1 MCRRNLMLKEH
12 LLDESEI
19 ELSENNK
26 SAYQYQ
32 YHDIEQPMS
41 TTTIQQLED
50 EMAKLPLELQYRT
63 AEETQEEM
71 GLRRLVQDRIG
82 RLVVVGYMLL
92 VAIYVVICAVA
103 MWIYPN
109 NALELLF
116 TLSFLQG
123 PFVIYQRLQ
132 IIGSRCK

>member
-1 MCRRNLMLKEH
+1 MLKEH

-26 SAYQYQ
+26 SAYQY
-32 YHDIEQPMS
+32 HDIEQPIS
-41 TTTIQQLED
+41 TTIQQLED
-50 EMAKLPLELQYRT
+50 EMIKLPQELQYRKVEESQ
-63 AEETQEEM
+63 EETR
-71 GLRRLVQDRIG
+71 LRRLVQGRIDSV
-82 RLVVVGYMLL
+82 VVVGHMLL
-92 VAIYVVICAVA
+92 VAIYVVICAAA

-109 NALELLF
+109 TALELLF

-132 IIGSRCK
+132 IIGSRRK

>member
-1 MCRRNLMLKEH
+1 MLKEH

-19 ELSENNK
+19 ELSQNK
-26 SAYQYQ
+26 SSAFQ
-32 YHDIEQPMS
+32 YHDIEQPITM
-41 TTTIQQLED
+41 IQQLED
-50 EMAKLPLELQYRT
+50 EMTKLPLELQYRT
-63 AEETQEEM
+63 VEDTQEETR
-71 GLRRLVQDRIG
+71 LRRLVQDRID

-109 NALELLF
+109 TAMELLF

-132 IIGSRCK
+132 IIGSRRKCIFLFISYA